1 MNKKPILEIEN
12 LKKYFVNKSV
22 VNKAVDGVS
31 FKVHEGEVVG
41 LIGESG
47 SGKTTVGRSLLRLY
61 DDFNG
66 FVTLDG
72 DIISGKR
79 ISRSRSK
86 KMRKNIQM
94 IFQDPHASLNGQ
106 KTIFSIL
113 KEPLIVNKI
122 IKDELDEL
130 KKDWKYIQEN
140 FHYTFLEFDKKNHL
154 EDIKKSNKLLNKFV
168 SKWEGSMEEIDF
180 NLPGNIDDKFNEF
193 YSYLEEK
200 VAMHSSIIGEYYT
213 TNEDMLKLYK
223 SRQEEYRSQNLS
235 YDEVELK
242 NARDSYEQGKKL
254 ARYSSS
260 YIDLSEQKAA
270 LVASLKAQKR
280 AKRDALSIS
289 KNVISNIC
297 EEMKHEMALHKNN
310 ALSTVNLAYH
320 LHSFKMWKMN
330 ESAYKQVKSLKSKL
344 QYLDL
349 QQTKRMVKEVN
360 EYISNFY
367 KNLDGLN
374 AELESS
380 KDDVL
385 KAVNEHFLI
394 DLSSYIELSN
404 NKEME
409 VNNQI
414 RELETQ
420 IKSLKEKLKVAK
432 KDPAAISHDQLEKRK
447 VKLEKAQ
454 NLYDSE
460 LAVYVQEYQ
469 KRIYDLDILIAKA
482 LDEDAQLTKRVH
494 SLDVVFKQTFSRFRN
509 WYLNDYLKSLG
520 DDKKKI
526 SLAKIDLNIYKTNV
540 KKKNESLASYF
551 VEKKYLRKDLSSIR
565 KILGTDLV
573 TDKLFAVNKKARKVA
588 LSVLGWLYTPQIK
601 YLFIKNRI
609 YQALN
614 DVGLLKQFAYRYP
627 HEFSGG
633 QRQRIVIARALITN
647 PKVIVADEPIAS
659 LDISIQ
665 AQVVNLLKDLC
676 EKKKIGMIFIAH
688 DLSMIE
694 YVADRVQIMHLGKI
708 VESGKTEKIYDKP
721 IHPYT
726 NNLFKAIPKISN
738 ANEKFQNVSF
748 ELSYL
753 EEQRFPNVPFI
764 HEIEKDHFVYGTDS
778 QVEKWLKSEH
788 YSKASTRVK

>member
-270 LVASLKAQKR
+270 LVASIKQQKR

-330 ESAYKQVKSLKSKL
+330 ESAYKQVRSLKSKL

-360 EYISNFY
+360 QYISNFY

-385 KAVNEHFLI
+385 KAVSEHFLI
-394 DLSSYIELSN
+394 DLSSYIEISN

-420 IKSLKEKLKVAK
+420 IKGLKEKLKVAK